1 MSLKNFIKSVSEYTK
16 PEKHD
21 KCDIDFCAAMFSDII
36 ERELTANE
44 VNVVYAGM
52 TGDGIRL
59 TVEVFSSDFPKDNGI
74 ARLFYELLL
83 TKNAQPAL
91 FICVRDV
98 ELCAEAEAIAVDID
112 KFDRH
117 SYTELDTAIK
127 AAKAIRERKI
137 KHVVADIKKLGFTAK
152 IGLDGIVYLDTPGAK
167 NPWLGLPTWK
177 TKTVKG
183 SPVESYVGSPV

>member
-36 ERELTANE
+36 ERELIAHE
-44 VNVVYAGM
+44 VNVVCAGM
-52 TGDGIRL
+52 TRDEIRL
-59 TVEVFSSDFPKDNGI
+59 KVEVFSSDFPKDNGI
-74 ARLFYELLL
+74 ARLFYELVLGKD
-83 TKNAQPAL
+83 TQPSL
-91 FICVRDV
+91 FICVWDA
-98 ELCAEAEAIAVDID
+98 ELDTEAEAIAVDIN
-112 KFDRH
+112 KFDNH
-117 SYTELDTAIK
+117 SYAEIEAAIK
-127 AAKAIRERKI
+127 AAKKLRERKI
-137 KHVVADIKKLGFTAK
+137 KHVVADIKRLGFTAK

-167 NPWLGLPTWK
+167 NPWLGLATWK